1 MSTVNDTTVLVRRL
15 DVTARRTDQV
25 MELSDRA
32 EGGVLLETVI
42 GRYVLDRDARVVWLL
57 VDGRRT
63 LAEIADGVAG
73 QLSLPVGEIRGA
85 VHEVS
90 ERLLDLGLVEVV
102 SDADAEAFA
111 QLTVSG

>member
-1 MSTVNDTTVLVRRL
+1 MSTVIDTTVLVRRL

-57 VDGRRT
+57 IDGRRT
-63 LAEIADGVAG
+63 VADVADGVAG
-73 QLSLPVGEIRGA
+73 QLGVPAAEIRQA
-85 VHEVS
+85 VHDVS
-90 ERLLDLGLVEVV
+90 DRLLELGLVEIPTA
-102 SDADAEAFA
+102 ADARAFA